1 MVCCCSCVFC
11 GMKKIGWLRRD
22 LSSLDRDHSGSES
35 RVSQSVSK
43 EGIRKKTSTEIRKIT
58 HFRIQVF
65 DGGVR
70 SRIQLLSTPHHTN
83 KHTKRATSHHHITTP
98 LCAHNT
104 QSLPPERKSNLTPS
118 PTVVQVHRRKRR
130 LCRGE
135 AKGTKA
141 EVPYLRYIDKKC
153 IQYGCA
159 EGALIATSAD

>member
-1 MVCCCSCVFC
+1 MVCSMLFCVFC
-11 GMKKIGWLRRD
+11 VMKKIGWLRRD
-22 LSSLDRDHSGSES
+22 LSSLDHSGSES

-43 EGIRKKTSTEIRKIT
+43 EGIRKKASTEIRKIT